1 MKLIDKLDPR
11 PKRELI
17 DFFTSKRVHISMKDV
32 NRLDDFLADQGFE
45 INPTAFGPDWIYT
58 YENSDEVVIHY
69 AKGVE
74 KWSLYFEGHDPNL
87 ISTEEH
93 FNSIDELIDYL
104 QG

>member
-32 NRLDDFLADQGFE
+32 NRLDDLLADQGFE
-45 INPTAFGPDWIYT
+45 INPTAFGPQWIYR
-58 YENSDEVVIHY
+58 YENGDEVVIDY
-69 AKGVE
+69 ATCAE

-87 ISTEEH
+87 ISTEER
-93 FNSIDELIDYL
+93 FNSIDELINYL